1 LRQEADAAYAHSMRG
16 LAATALIL
24 AAALAGCGSDA
35 DAPPRVTVEQAI
47 VTLPGVAGRPGAA
60 YFTLQANRAGIRFVA
75 LSTPAAR
82 RVELHESGMRPAG
95 AFVLSPAEPLAF
107 SPGGRHAMLSE
118 LDPALRAGGRVTLTF
133 TFAGAPPVT
142 AEAEVRA
149 PGDVPMHMG
158 H

>member
-1 LRQEADAAYAHSMRG
+1 LRQEAAAAYAHSMRG

-24 AAALAGCGSDA
+24 AAALAGCGSNA
-35 DAPPRVTVEQAI
+35 DAPPQVTVEQAM

-60 YFTLQANRAGIRFVA
+60 YFTLQANRAGIRFTG

-82 RVELHESGMRPAG
+82 RVELHETGMRPAG
-95 AFVLSPAEPLAF
+95 AFALSPDEPLAF
-107 SPGGRHAMLSE
+107 SAGGRHAMLFE
-118 LDPALRAGGRVTLTF
+118 LDPGLRAGARIALSF
-133 TFAGAPPVT
+133 TFQGAPPVT

-149 PGDVPMHMG
+149 PGDVPIHMG